1 MVWDK
6 EEQGTVEG
14 NQESKKTGNVKS
26 VQSSL
31 KSHPLWLTLYLPQ
44 KGKGG
49 FHFRILLIGPKSF
62 KHKP

>member
-6 EEQGTVEG
+6 KEQGTVEG

-31 KSHPLWLTLYLPQ
+31 KSHPLCLTLYLTTKRQ
-44 KGKGG
+44 GG
-49 FHFRILLIGPKSF
+49 FPLQNFT
-62 KHKP
+62 HKAQIFQT